1 MFVESK
7 VWLNTTDYS
16 TLELTLFALGCLG
29 WVVVYLVVLRHLLR
43 KQYVEIPAAAV
54 AANIAWEFVWGFVFE
69 TNMGR
74 LFVLG
79 YQAWFF
85 LDIFIL
91 IGIFRYGHKQL
102 LNPGFGR
109 FFRPAVIFSLLAWG
123 IGLYFYV
130 KMGYDT
136 VTGATTGYIL
146 NVVMSALYI
155 VLFLGLPRD
164 NFSYLVA
171 WGKFLGTAL
180 ISVFCFMVWP
190 DRAFLLTLCVVTFL
204 LDLFYVLI
212 FHWRMSVK
220 GETVQPRD
228 GSSFLPSSGP

>member
-1 MFVESK
+1 MFTESK

-43 KQYVEIPAAAV
+43 KRFVEIPAAAV
-54 AANIAWEFVWGFVFE
+54 AANIAWEFVWGFVYQ

-74 LFVLG
+74 LFILG

-85 LDIFIL
+85 LDLFIV
-91 IGIFRYGHKQL
+91 IGLFRYGYKQL
-102 LNPGFGR
+102 LNPSFGP
-109 FFRPAVIFSLLAWG
+109 FLRPAVTFGILAWTA
-123 IGLYFYV
+123 GLYFFV

-146 NVVMSALYI
+146 NVMMSALYI
-155 VLFLGLPRD
+155 VVFLGLPRE

-180 ISVFCFMVWP
+180 ISIFCFMVWP
-190 DRAFLLTLCVVTFL
+190 ERPFLLTLCVVTFL

-212 FHWRMSVK
+212 FHWRMSTRSV
-220 GETVQPRD
+220 TA
-228 GSSFLPSSGP
+228 